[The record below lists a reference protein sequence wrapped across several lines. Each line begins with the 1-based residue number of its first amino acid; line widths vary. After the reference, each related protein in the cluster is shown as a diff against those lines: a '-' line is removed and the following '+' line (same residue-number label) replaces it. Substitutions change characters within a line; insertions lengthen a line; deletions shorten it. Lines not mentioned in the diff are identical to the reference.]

1 MYYTFGEKF
10 MNFNQ
15 FDNGC
20 EYTEQQ
26 LVCQKVISYLIS
38 CFLKMLTS
46 YFTIYYKL
54 RLLHDNFNILL
65 QVGS

>member
-1 MYYTFGEKF
+1 